1 MAANSFFR
9 ALLWLPAQI
18 FALVLHL
25 RHWAYDHGLLRR
37 YRISVPVVSV
47 GNISVG
53 GSGKSPMTLY
63 LATEFSKSGYRV
75 GIVSRGYGRRSRSQV
90 VVSKGAGP
98 LVAVDQAGD
107 EPQMM
112 ARQSRNIA
120 IVVDRDRVAGA
131 RCLAEQ
137 LGCNL
142 IIADDAMQHRRLHR
156 DVDVVLWNNNGGRG
170 ALQLLPAGRLREL
183 KRRLRRPAIL
193 VLSKATSPE
202 DKKRW
207 PQLLALRPFNA
218 VFAYRLTAPR
228 HIHDQTPLAT
238 GTGKRIIAFAG
249 IADPESLFR
258 YLRDTYPDEKW
269 HFIPLNDHFSYAKA
283 AFAKRVG
290 GDPEKDIYVTT
301 AKDWVK
307 VDAFSL
313 RQLYV
318 VDVVPEQL
326 DGVALTR
333 QIADQLARD

>member
-193 VLSKATSPE
+193 VLSKATSSG
-202 DKKRW
+202 R
-207 PQLLALRPFNA
+207 
-218 VFAYRLTAPR
+218 
-228 HIHDQTPLAT
+228 
-238 GTGKRIIAFAG
+238 
-249 IADPESLFR
+249 
-258 YLRDTYPDEKW
+258 
-269 HFIPLNDHFSYAKA
+269 
-283 AFAKRVG
+283 
-290 GDPEKDIYVTT
+290 
-301 AKDWVK
+301 
-307 VDAFSL
+307 
-313 RQLYV
+313 
-318 VDVVPEQL
+318 
-326 DGVALTR
+326 
-333 QIADQLARD
+333 